1 MRQAI
6 RRFMVCEAATFIV
19 AALIHFGVLAT
30 GFGHQRA
37 GTAESVIAVALLTG
51 FAWSLAPG
59 RSIRLIGLTAQ
70 GFALMG
76 TLVGVFMIAIG
87 VGPRTVPDIAYHVI
101 IVIIL
106 ISGLIVAARA
116 EGRALTNPPQ
126 KVLNRKLRIE
136 ATPPCTGANGQH
148 SRSEANDEKGF
159 EGLHRDETGAMR
171 YVLLW

>member
-6 RRFMVCEAATFIV
+6 RRLMVCEAATFIV
-19 AALIHFGVLAT
+19 AALIHFGVLAHE
-30 GFGHQRA
+30 FEHQRA
-37 GTAESVIAVALLTG
+37 GTAESVIAVALLSG

-101 IVIIL
+101 IVIVV
-106 ISGLIVAARA
+106 ISGLIVATRA
-116 EGRALTNPPQ
+116 PKAAP
-126 KVLNRKLRIE
+126 
-136 ATPPCTGANGQH
+136 
-148 SRSEANDEKGF
+148 
-159 EGLHRDETGAMR
+159 
-171 YVLLW
+171 